1 MQCEAVNAVA
11 DAIIDGIGEF
21 GWLRPDT
28 VLADQQGFRA
38 EVDAQESRT
47 GPNRRHCAVLEQAAQ
62 AQCSVLRSRMT
73 GQGSPSK
80 QTVCRCRR
88 QCDFSSRQYLL

>member
-1 MQCEAVNAVA
+1 MQCEDVNAVA

-47 GPNRRHCAVLEQAAQ
+47 GRAKSTSLCCAGAGGSGSVFSAQ
-62 AQCSVLRSRMT
+62 KPDDRA
-73 GQGSPSK
+73 GISK
-80 QTVCRCRR
+80 
-88 QCDFSSRQYLL
+88 